1 MDAVGAP
8 PPLAR
13 AERVAGSARNAK
25 VLKLVRVRA
34 HRFAGLHSYGCAGD
48 DTQFVFEPGKP
59 VTLLEGVN
67 GSGKTSIANAVMW
80 CLTGHLIRSQ
90 RQPGPGTAEY
100 PCEVDRGGTTTTHL
114 CSSVTPMPRAVDTL
128 PAEGAPLP
136 ADTWVEVTFEDGDG
150 ELLAPLRRT
159 QKRNSR
165 GKLVEE
171 EPDLEAI
178 GLDPVAWR
186 IPTVMPAL
194 IPHLAVGGA
203 SELGEAVARL
213 TGLAALVDLSRH
225 AEKAAERTGRRMV
238 RELSKELGETARH
251 HAEAAGDLD
260 RIVEGSPTMRRW
272 GGLSQ
277 PADVDARDRLTA
289 AAGFFGS
296 LKAAAF
302 GNARG
307 ILGEGFDPESKAN
320 RDGLEK
326 DVGPAADQV
335 ARFADLPSIKR
346 LSSLKVEESA
356 REETLALLSELES
369 QAAAIDEMTASPD
382 RARRAQLYARVS
394 SWMREHGHA
403 GDTCPVC
410 IRSLDGVTDPES
422 GAAVGS
428 HLAEAEREFLAH
440 AVADWVDH
448 WRGALADRLPE
459 VLSSEA
465 KKSLPASPA
474 ELLHKGFID
483 ELFATEGFRGVLSP
497 LRTDTA
503 VLVEECLEA
512 LPPFA
517 EPTRR
522 LLPAAVAGRATT
534 LQKSVDAIV
543 RALAFVDWLGT
554 NTAAVRSA
562 CIAIRDGTEGADEPS
577 RAIGRR
583 LTALQEMVRDA
594 VPLSSAIDLVGRL
607 ARIQANHE
615 AKRNRI
621 ELCERT
627 AAALGELVP
636 LGTLAQ
642 AQVDHL
648 RERLHRRADH
658 WRRMFFMDPT
668 TFSPSLAD
676 TRMDA
681 RGILALQAGRLGVT
695 APAQHVSNASS
706 LRVAILGFF
715 MAFREHVLATR
726 GGLRLLCLDDPQ
738 ELLDNDNK
746 ERLARGLSSLAADGA
761 QVLLTT
767 HDRKFARSLVAE
779 CRSEDDVQHLSVHPV
794 NANRLTIALS
804 PAIEE
809 VDRKRQAFDAN
820 PDSARDAQDYAS
832 DLRVFIEARL
842 GDLFDNAVHPAHAG
856 STRAP
861 TLITL
866 ADRLRTFVASGDG
879 ELFTHPVIRRFA
891 EDPALAEGAAPRRIL
906 NQSHHDKASIGY
918 ADVLSVRG
926 DFHRLRTE
934 VEKVHEQFRL
944 HRWREPLDAAEGGT
958 GSVVPFPAMPRPA
971 FSVSVCPDLAAF
983 SGSFGPEGS
992 QDVPTETVDGSWFQ
1006 GKALF
1011 YVRGDSLGFAVPSG
1025 SVVIVEAEPYPG
1037 RDQNLVVAKTKG
1049 QLMARRMVRAP
1060 GGTGVSLSAQMPD
1073 PRRSRATM
1081 TFDESKV
1088 RLHRIVGAMF
1098 TDMPP
1103 PEGAR
1108 NEAAP
1113 VDDVPELHR
1122 VQIAYRVKE
1131 DSAVPLVL
1139 PGQTVLGGAE
1149 LSAADLDRWEGK
1161 FVAVTLDDGKSI
1173 FKRVGSK
1180 LPGSLSHLRQFETI
1194 GGLGV
1199 CISARLPCRSAHQPV
1214 ERADIEEVMAWRRLT
1229 QYPFS
1234 HGEPGAMY
1242 WICGPIL
1249 ATHLRSAFEIISGP
1263 LSQRM
1268 CSWMPCRHMASA
1280 SASMTPRLLM
1290 RRATFSAR
1298 HARLCSSIRVRMR
1311 RLRPSWVCACTKSKL
1326 QTWLRWSGR
1335 SRTHEPSLSQRRL
1348 RGLCRLGTFSPSRRQ
1363 MR

>member
-1 MDAVGAP
+1 
-8 PPLAR
+8 
-13 AERVAGSARNAK
+13 
-25 VLKLVRVRA
+25 
-34 HRFAGLHSYGCAGD
+34 
-48 DTQFVFEPGKP
+48 
-59 VTLLEGVN
+59 
-67 GSGKTSIANAVMW
+67 
-80 CLTGHLIRSQ
+80 
-90 RQPGPGTAEY
+90 
-100 PCEVDRGGTTTTHL
+100 
-114 CSSVTPMPRAVDTL
+114 MPRATDTL
-128 PAEGAPLP
+128 PVDGTPLP
-136 ADTWVEVTFEDGDG
+136 ADTWVEVTFADEDG
-150 ELLAPLRRT
+150 ELLAPLRRKQART
-159 QKRNSR
+159 SR

-171 EPDLEAI
+171 EPDLDAV

-213 TGLAALVDLSRH
+213 TGLAALVDLSKH
-225 AEKAAERTGRRMV
+225 AGKVAERAGKQMV
-238 RELSKELGETARH
+238 KELVEELVEDVGEIARH
-251 HAEAAGDLD
+251 HVEAAGDLD
-260 RIVEGSPTMRRW
+260 RIVETSPSMRRW

-277 PADVDARDRLTA
+277 PADADARDRLA
-289 AAGFFGS
+289 AAAEFFGS
-296 LKAAAF
+296 LKADAF
-302 GNARG
+302 GDARNV
-307 ILGEGFDPESKAN
+307 LGDGFDPESKTD

-335 ARFADLPSIKR
+335 AKFADLPSIKR
-346 LSSLKVEESA
+346 LSSLKVDESA
-356 REETLALLSELES
+356 REDTLALLSELEG
-369 QAAAIDEMTASPD
+369 QARAIDEMAASPD
-382 RARRAQLYARVS
+382 RARREQLYARVS
-394 SWMREHGHA
+394 SWMREHGHVD
-403 GDTCPVC
+403 DTCPVC

-440 AVADWVDH
+440 AVADWAIH
-448 WRGALADRLPE
+448 WRGALADKLPE
-459 VLSSEA
+459 ALASEA

-474 ELLHKGFID
+474 ELLRKGFVD
-483 ELFATEGFRGVLSP
+483 ELFATEGFLGILSP

-503 VLVEECLEA
+503 DLVKECLEA
-512 LPPFA
+512 LPPFD

-522 LLPAAVAGRATT
+522 PLPPSVARQAATLQTSIDAVVRAVAFA
-534 LQKSVDAIV
+534 
-543 RALAFVDWLGT
+543 DWLRA

-562 CIAIRDGTEGADEPS
+562 CIAVRDGNEGGKEPS
-577 RAIGRR
+577 RAVGRR
-583 LTALQEMVRDA
+583 LSALRDMVRDA
-594 VPLSSAIDLVGRL
+594 VPLNSAIDLVGRL

-615 AKRNRI
+615 AKRGRI
-621 ELCERT
+621 ALCQRT

-636 LGTLAQ
+636 LGGLAQ
-642 AQVDHL
+642 AQVDLL

-681 RGILALQAGRLGVT
+681 SGILALQAGRLGVT

-706 LRVAILGFF
+706 LRAAVLGFF

-726 GGLRLLCLDDPQ
+726 GGLALLCLDDPQ

-746 ERLARGLSSLAADGA
+746 ERLARGLSSLAAGGA
-761 QVLLTT
+761 QILVTT

-779 CRSEDDVQHLSVHPV
+779 CRSDDRVLHLSVHPV
-794 NANRLTIALS
+794 NANRLTVALA
-804 PAIEE
+804 PAVEE
-809 VDRKRQAFDAN
+809 VDRKRHAFDSN

-832 DLRVFIEARL
+832 DLRVFMEARL
-842 GDLFDNAVHPAHAG
+842 GDLFDNAVHPAYAG
-856 STRAP
+856 QTRAP

-866 ADRLRTFVASGDG
+866 VDRLRALVASGGDD
-879 ELFTHPVIRRFA
+879 LFSHAVVRRFA

-918 ADVLSVRG
+918 ADVLSVR
-926 DFHRLRTE
+926 DAFHRLRTE

-944 HRWREPLDAAEGGT
+944 HRWREPLTPAEEGT
-958 GSVVPFPAMPRPA
+958 GSVVPFPAMRRPS
-971 FSVSVCPDLAAF
+971 FSVPVCPDLAAF

-992 QDVPTETVDGSWFQ
+992 QDMPTETVDGSWFDN
-1006 GKALF
+1006 KALF

-1025 SVVIVEAEPYPG
+1025 SVVIVEADPYPG

-1060 GGTGVSLSAQMPD
+1060 GATGVSLSAQMPD
-1073 PRRSRATM
+1073 PRRSRSTM

-1088 RLHRIVGAMF
+1088 RLHRVVGAVF

-1108 NEAAP
+1108 NEAAA
-1113 VDDVPELHR
+1113 VDDVPELRR

-1149 LSAADLDRWEGK
+1149 LSAADLDQWEGK

-1173 FKRVGSK
+1173 FKRVGSR

-1194 GGLGV
+1194 GGLGGSLV
-1199 CISARLPCRSAHQPV
+1199 VATEAVEGSRDVPLMVRARQIVGVLYDA
-1214 ERADIEEVMAWRRLT
+1214 
-1229 QYPFS
+1229 
-1234 HGEPGAMY
+1234 G
-1242 WICGPIL
+1242 
-1249 ATHLRSAFEIISGP
+1249 
-1263 LSQRM
+1263 
-1268 CSWMPCRHMASA
+1268 
-1280 SASMTPRLLM
+1280 
-1290 RRATFSAR
+1290 
-1298 HARLCSSIRVRMR
+1298 
-1311 RLRPSWVCACTKSKL
+1311 
-1326 QTWLRWSGR
+1326 
-1335 SRTHEPSLSQRRL
+1335 
-1348 RGLCRLGTFSPSRRQ
+1348 
-1363 MR
+1363 